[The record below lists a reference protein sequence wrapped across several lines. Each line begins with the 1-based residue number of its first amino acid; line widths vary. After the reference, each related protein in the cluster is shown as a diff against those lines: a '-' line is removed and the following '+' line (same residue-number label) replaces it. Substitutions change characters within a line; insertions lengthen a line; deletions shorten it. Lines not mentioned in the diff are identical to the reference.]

1 MDYTRKECTSLSSAL
16 KAAYVK
22 VVLPFEIYLSK
33 QTKPVAETPATTQ
46 KREHSSD
53 QPIKEKTSSP
63 PPSKTTVDMFSAETR
78 KSKRI
83 KKDPVSYAGKFYYY
97 FSSWD
102 YNKLQRT
109 LGGLRDIVL
118 F

>member
-33 QTKPVAETPATTQ
+33 QTKPAAETPTSTQ
-46 KREHSSD
+46 KREHSTD
-53 QPIKEKTSSP
+53 QPIKERTSSP
-63 PPSKTTVDMFSAETR
+63 PPSKPSVNIFSAETR

-83 KKDPVSYAGKFYYY
+83 KKDPVSYAGKY
-97 FSSWD
+97 FFFRPGTTTD
-102 YNKLQRT
+102 CYA
-109 LGGLRDIVL
+109 I
-118 F
+118 